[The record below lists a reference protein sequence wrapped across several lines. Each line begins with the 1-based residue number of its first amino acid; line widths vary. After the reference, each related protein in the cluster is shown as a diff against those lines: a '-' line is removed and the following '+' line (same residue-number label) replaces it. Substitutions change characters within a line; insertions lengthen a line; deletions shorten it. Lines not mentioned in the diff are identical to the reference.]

1 MKKEVAAVINR
12 PYPMYMENGRFFL
25 KKKGWGNRLI
35 YEVHE
40 KKEKEQE
47 FLGTCRIYWQ
57 YESENMSENKIPIA
71 KVLVERNKKLH
82 NVLKII
88 NELLKEK
95 IV

>member
-12 PYPMYMENGRFFL
+12 SYPMFMENDRFFL

-35 YEVHE
+35 YEVYE

-57 YESENMSENKIPIA
+57 FESENMSEGKIPIA
-71 KVLVERNKKLH
+71 KVLVERSKKLA
-82 NVLKII
+82 NVLSYI
-88 NELLKEK
+88 NELLKEE